1 MAFIRAGRAESR
13 FGITFLDRQ
22 ILLICAPWRLSAS
35 FSLSPSLSGERVR
48 ATESEPRENGG
59 TERPIK
65 LTNANTSRL
74 GSGVG
79 AGRRDARPSIHLDV
93 GGEGRTDAAGPDRNR
108 Q

>member
-1 MAFIRAGRAESR
+1 VHRDGSLLLFP
-13 FGITFLDRQ
+13 FL
-22 ILLICAPWRLSAS
+22 RLA
-35 FSLSPSLSGERVR
+35 LANGCVR
-48 ATESEPRENGG
+48 ITESEPRENGG

-79 AGRRDARPSIHLDV
+79 AGQRDARSSIRLDV